1 MSGHQSRQTDF
12 SRRRSRRA
20 LNIVNAIETISEWTG
35 RGTSWLVVGMVALI
49 GYDVA
54 MRYLFKSGSVALQEL
69 EWHLFALIFLLGAG
83 YTLKYDDHVRIDIF
97 YRSRWVNARW
107 RAWIDLFGSL
117 FLLSPFCLLVIFSSW
132 PFVHDAYVFGEGSP
146 DPGGLPYRF
155 LLKAAIPVGFS
166 LLLIQG
172 LACGLRS
179 LLVLKGHL
187 PAAHKDAEKS

>member
-1 MSGHQSRQTDF
+1 MAGHQSGKPDSSQRQPGL
-12 SRRRSRRA
+12 A
-20 LNIVNAIETISEWTG
+20 LNIVNIIETISEWTG

-69 EWHLFALIFLLGAG
+69 EWHLFALIFLLGAS
-83 YTLKYDDHVRIDIF
+83 YTLKHDDHVRIDIF

-107 RAWIDLFGSL
+107 RAWIDLLGSL
-117 FLLSPFCLLVIFSSW
+117 FLLSPFCLLVIVSSW

-172 LACGLRS
+172 LACGLRN
-179 LLVLKGHL
+179 LLVLQGYA
-187 PAAHKDAEKS
+187 PDENKDNEKP